1 MLKTIAIQ
9 GYRSLREFRLGLGQ
23 INIIEGANGSGKTN
37 IYRALRLL
45 VEAAEGRLVQTL
57 AKEGGL
63 TSVLWAGPENLSR
76 EMMLGYMPIQG
87 SARKGPVRLL
97 LGLSSQQL
105 TYMIDLGLPV
115 PSASAFT
122 LDPVIKREWLWLGD
136 KPTLSCLLLERKN
149 QTLSFRN
156 LGQWHDIDVPLDSTQ
171 SMLAEYADPKTVP
184 ELIVLRE
191 AIRGW
196 RFYDHMRTDAGAP
209 ARQPAIGTFTPVLG
223 SDGCDLAAALQ
234 TIIEVGNNQL
244 LNQTVNDAFPGSQ
257 IIIDIQSTMFRVGLQ
272 QPGMLR
278 PLFAGELSD
287 GTLRYLLLV
296 AALLTPRPP
305 ELIILNEP
313 ETSLHPDLL
322 PALGR
327 LIEAYGVNR
336 QIVVVTHSPLLISQ
350 LKDLPQTKHF
360 QLEKNFGQTE
370 IINVG
375 QFDLPAWKWPKR

>member
-23 INIIEGANGSGKTN
+23 INLIEGANGSGKTN

-375 QFDLPAWKWPKR
+375 QFDFPAWKWPKR

>member
-23 INIIEGANGSGKTN
+23 INLIEGANGSGKTN

>member
-375 QFDLPAWKWPKR
+375 QFDFPAWKWPKR